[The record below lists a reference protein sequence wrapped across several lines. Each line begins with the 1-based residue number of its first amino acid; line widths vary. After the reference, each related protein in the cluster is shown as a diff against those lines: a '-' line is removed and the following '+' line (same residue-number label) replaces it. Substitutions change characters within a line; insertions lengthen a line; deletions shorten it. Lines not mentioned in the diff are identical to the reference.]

1 MKQRILFLTTLN
13 LATNPRLVK
22 EIRLALELKMAV
34 TVICFRFNNWSN
46 DLNDSLLNEFKDIN
60 IIQIDAERSSFF
72 SWFFSVVSEKIF
84 RTLSKWIS
92 LPLSWQSTAVTR
104 RSQLL
109 VKALNKIKHADYVIG
124 HNPGAI
130 YPAYKA
136 AQQFSCKSGFDV
148 EDYHPGEGNDIHL
161 QGITLSL
168 MKKLLPK
175 FNYVSF
181 ASASIFNQCKQTVS
195 NFNNQST
202 LVLNNSFPQH
212 EFIEPIPI
220 IDKKLQLVWFSQHI
234 DKGRGLEQIIPIVD
248 KHSEKMNLTL
258 FGNCNPNFKKDFMDC
273 VNGIQYG
280 GILPQKHLH
289 QKLINFDIGLAAEDI
304 EADKNRS
311 ICLTNKIWAYFQSGL
326 FIVATDTTAQKEFI
340 LKNSLHGDY
349 YHDTNKLE
357 GILLELTHNIVLVRK
372 NKKLRFE
379 NAQKNNWDNESFKLV
394 EVWEIN
400 V

>member
-1 MKQRILFLTTLN
+1 MKKRILFLTTLN

-22 EIRLALELKMAV
+22 EIRLAVELKLAV
-34 TVICFRFNNWSN
+34 TVICFKFNNWSN
-46 DLNDSLLNEFKDIN
+46 EINEGLVATCKDIN

-72 SWFFSVVSEKIF
+72 SWLFSGVSEKSC

-92 LPLSWQSTAVTR
+92 LPMSWHSTAITR

-109 VKALNKIKHADYVIG
+109 TKALKKVKHADYVIG

-130 YPAYKA
+130 YPVYKA
-136 AQQFSCKSGFDV
+136 AQQFNCKSGFDV

-161 QGITLSL
+161 QEITLSL

-181 ASASIFNQCKQTVS
+181 ASASIFNQCKKTAN

-202 LVLNNSFPQH
+202 LVLNNSFPQY

-248 KHSEKMNLTL
+248 KHSDKMNLTL
-258 FGNCNPNFKKDFMDC
+258 FGNCNPSFKQDFIAGKK
-273 VNGIQYG
+273 GIHLG
-280 GILPQKHLH
+280 GILPQQQLH
-289 QKLINFDIGLAAEDI
+289 QQLAKFDAGLAI
-304 EADKNRS
+304 EPGKDLNNELALS
-311 ICLTNKIWAYFQSGL
+311 NKVFAYLQAGL
-326 FIVATDTTAQKEFI
+326 FVLATDTIEQKRYLEQM
-340 LKNSLHGDY
+340 
-349 YHDTNKLE
+349 HDA
-357 GILLELTHNIVLVRK
+357 GVLVKK
-372 NKKLRFE
+372 NFE
-379 NAQKNNWDNESFKLV
+379 NAEEVLLQLQEDIVKLRTNMV
-394 EVWEIN
+394 DRFQNAKSLSWENSSSDLAKIWTT
-400 V
+400 